1 VGLVESFV
9 RNPIKVAVGIILLL
23 LFGGIALTRMPMQL
37 TPEVTA
43 PTITIETMWPGASP
57 QEVERE
63 IVQEQE
69 EQLKGVEGVLKMT
82 GECMDSMG
90 RVTLEFIVGT
100 DMSAALLKVNT
111 RLQQVREYPE
121 EADEPVLKTSNS
133 ADSPIAWLILRPRLP
148 TVAELETFLETHP
161 NLREALTPTLRA
173 TNSGQK
179 QRRLEA
185 AAAAH
190 PEIVPLLPK
199 ALNLQHW
206 QRFAEDHIE
215 ARFERIPGVSNS
227 NVLGGQEEELQ
238 IIVDPQ
244 RLADRRLT
252 IADVRRALRA
262 RNRDTS
268 GGDLWEGKRRYVVR
282 TLGQF
287 KGIEEVEG
295 LVLVR
300 REGATVHLR
309 DIAEVRRGYKKP
321 TGVVQNFGMT
331 VLAVNCV
338 RESSANVLEVMDG
351 IYRARE
357 ELNEGILKER
367 GLQLDQVYD
376 ETEYIYSAIG
386 LVRQSIVI
394 GGILTILVLL
404 LFLRSGRSTLVI
416 ALAIPTSIVGTFL
429 LLNLMGRSLNVISLA
444 GLAFAVGMLVD
455 NAVVVLENVY
465 RRYQMGERRVT
476 AAVKGT
482 QEVWGA
488 VVASTLTTLA
498 VFLPILFVEE
508 EAGQLFRDIALAI
521 SCSVGL
527 SLIISVTLIP
537 TLTSRILSTQHGG
550 MAGEARAPAS
560 RNPIAHAL
568 HKLISPLDAL
578 ARGFVGA
585 ITRAHLWLQ
594 EGVVRQLV
602 LVAVLVG
609 GAVLSS
615 IALFPKVEYLPTG
628 NRNLAFGIVLPPPG
642 YNLDQLVAMG
652 RGIEKKLQPYWDVDP
667 GVTRP
672 EGLDGPVIEHFFFV
686 ARGRSVFMGMRARD
700 PLRAAELVPIIQ
712 RMGAGLP
719 GTMVVGKQ
727 SSLFERGLSAGR
739 TIDIEISGPDLPGL
753 VAVGGRVYGMVQAA
767 IPGSQP
773 IPKPSLDL
781 SNPEVHIRLKWEKA
795 EDMGVTAASLGY
807 TVNSL
812 VDGAYAGD
820 YFVGGDKIDLTI
832 MGQPRFA
839 ARVQDLEDLPIATPS
854 GDVVP
859 LRAVAEVTLGSGPE
873 QINHRERQRAVT
885 IQVSP
890 PEGMALEDAL
900 ERIDAQVLKPLT
912 EQGVIGGAYR
922 ATLSGTADKLIATW
936 RALRNNI
943 FLALLITYLLLAAL
957 FESCASIPGAYP
969 TRGSVPPRS
978 GALGHPNAHPA
989 DLHDGHHDGL
999 RPAPARALSGGGQ
1012 RALPRPGQRA
1022 DRRLARLHA
1031 LHPLPRAHAA
1041 AIDPGRART
1050 SRARRRGT
1058 ASRIGRAVTEALAR
1072 GMQGP
1077 HGVPALRPRAR
1088 HRGLPA
1094 HLRGDRM
1101 GLD

>member
-1 VGLVESFV
+1 
-9 RNPIKVAVGIILLL
+9 
-23 LFGGIALTRMPMQL
+23 
-37 TPEVTA
+37 
-43 PTITIETMWPGASP
+43 
-57 QEVERE
+57 
-63 IVQEQE
+63 
-69 EQLKGVEGVLKMT
+69 
-82 GECMDSMG
+82 
-90 RVTLEFIVGT
+90 
-100 DMSAALLKVNT
+100 
-111 RLQQVREYPE
+111 
-121 EADEPVLKTSNS
+121 
-133 ADSPIAWLILRPRLP
+133 
-148 TVAELETFLETHP
+148 
-161 NLREALTPTLRA
+161 
-173 TNSGQK
+173 
-179 QRRLEA
+179 
-185 AAAAH
+185 
-190 PEIVPLLPK
+190 
-199 ALNLQHW
+199 
-206 QRFAEDHIE
+206 
-215 ARFERIPGVSNS
+215 
-227 NVLGGQEEELQ
+227 
-238 IIVDPQ
+238 
-244 RLADRRLT
+244 
-252 IADVRRALRA
+252 
-262 RNRDTS
+262 
-268 GGDLWEGKRRYVVR
+268 
-282 TLGQF
+282 
-287 KGIEEVEG
+287 
-295 LVLVR
+295 
-300 REGATVHLR
+300 
-309 DIAEVRRGYKKP
+309 
-321 TGVVQNFGMT
+321 
-331 VLAVNCV
+331 
-338 RESSANVLEVMDG
+338 VLEVMDG

-900 ERIDAQVLKPLT
+900 ERIDAQVLKPP
-912 EQGVIGGAYR
+912 
-922 ATLSGTADKLIATW
+922 
-936 RALRNNI
+936 LRV
-943 FLALLITYLLLAAL
+943 LALSLHHHPERSAGRGGRLPGPLRA
-957 FESCASIPGAYP
+957 ESLDLPIPGRPHDDRLRHPDRASIPGAYP